1 MAEVRQ
7 LWKHMPLIPCCPD
20 TDTGGALQSE
30 IQSESLSLSLTQ
42 ATNTINKKCGHNEFP
57 ITVKLRHNSED
68 VFVNSMV

>member
-1 MAEVRQ
+1 MEAHASHSMLSR
-7 LWKHMPLIPCCPD
+7 HR
-20 TDTGGALQSE
+20 DTGGALQSE